1 MFISSPQKAYFE
13 KMSGDEQAKLQQMD
27 RAKMKEILE
36 ELIADDA
43 VQAKTPPTPK
53 RKENTVDPISKW
65 DITGDHNGC
74 LVCGNEDFS
83 QAKFSLK

>member
-36 ELIADDA
+36 ELIARPRCRTRGSRCD
-43 VQAKTPPTPK
+43 
-53 RKENTVDPISKW
+53 RR
-65 DITGDHNGC
+65 
-74 LVCGNEDFS
+74 
-83 QAKFSLK
+83 

>member
-1 MFISSPQKAYFE
+1 MSLSSAQKAYFE

-65 DITGDHNGC
+65 DITGDYNGC